1 MDSDRLKRIRLM
13 ILGRVLL
20 APFLAV
26 FCVFGTLVYYFATNL
41 RHQVETKLDYIAG
54 AHLRLVD
61 QFLLERTLDLQY
73 VAASGSFDQ
82 ISSNENLALL
92 LERLQNRS
100 RAFFDLGVFDE
111 KGSHVAYVGPFD
123 LKGKDYSQAEW
134 FQQVQQKSIYVSDV
148 FLGYRNIPHFV
159 IAVRRDEGE
168 RSWYLRATIDTFYF
182 NDLVESIRVGRT
194 GEAYLVNDSG
204 IFQTKRRSGG
214 SLMKTDPEF
223 ATYTVEKSDVASFT
237 AESADGRR
245 FLYATGKIPSTN
257 WILVVR
263 QEFGDAYAPLIRAV
277 LVALGII
284 VLGGAL
290 VFFAAFVLA
299 TSVANRLT
307 VADMEK
313 KQMGAQ
319 LIQAG
324 KLAEVGE
331 MSAGVAHEINNPLQ
345 VMKAEEAMIKDV
357 IKDLRAEGVLSE
369 SENVRLLE
377 DSVSQ
382 IGIQIDRCKRIT
394 DGLLRFARQ
403 SEASFKT
410 IELEPFIDE
419 VVGMVERK
427 AAVENIIVVKD
438 MEENLPP
445 IRSDPAQLQQVL
457 LNLLNNAVDAMKGRE
472 DGEIRVAAARDDGML
487 VLAVTDNGCGI
498 SEKNLD
504 KIFVPFFTTKP
515 VGRGTGL
522 GLSTVFGIVERLGGR
537 IEVSSE
543 VNAGS
548 VFTVRLPLEGPA
560 ESPDGKPRPAAPEAR
575 RESSRDRR

>member
-1 MDSDRLKRIRLM
+1 MDGNRLKRIRLM

-26 FCVFGTLVYYFATNL
+26 CCVFGTLVYYFATNL
-41 RHQVETKLDYIAG
+41 SHQVETRLDYIAG
-54 AHLRLVD
+54 AHLRLVN
-61 QFLLERTLDLQY
+61 QFLEERTLDLQY
-73 VAASGSFDQ
+73 VAASTTFDQ
-82 ISSNENLALL
+82 ISSSEHLALV

-100 RAFFDLGVFDE
+100 RAFFDIGVFDE
-111 KGSHVAYVGPFD
+111 KGNHVAYVGPFD

-134 FQQVQQKSIYVSDV
+134 FQQVQQKSLYVSDI

-159 IAVRRDEGE
+159 IAVRRDEGD

-214 SLMKTDPEF
+214 SLMQRDPEF
-223 ATYTVEKSDVASFT
+223 STYTVEDKEVASFT
-237 AESADGRR
+237 AKSAEGRR
-245 FLYATGKIPSTN
+245 FLYATGKIPSTG

-263 QEFGDAYAPLIRAV
+263 QEFGDAFAPLIRAV
-277 LVALGII
+277 VVAFGII

-290 VFFAAFVLA
+290 IFVAAFVLA
-299 TSVANRLT
+299 TSVATRLA
-307 VADMEK
+307 VADLEK

-345 VMKAEEAMIKDV
+345 VMKAEEAMIRDV
-357 IKDLRAEGVLSE
+357 IKDLRAEGVLPE

-410 IELEPFIDE
+410 IEPRSFIDD

-427 AAVENIIVVKD
+427 AVVENITVVRD
-438 MEENLPP
+438 IQENLPP

-472 DGEIRVAAARDDGML
+472 GGEIRLAAAQEDGML
-487 VLAVTDNGCGI
+487 ILAVTDNGCGI
-498 SEKNLD
+498 PEGNLD

-522 GLSTVFGIVERLGGR
+522 GLSTVFGIVERLGGK
-537 IEVSSE
+537 ITVSSE

-548 VFTVRLPLEGPA
+548 VFTVRLPLEGPP
-560 ESPDGKPRPAAPEAR
+560 ESPGGKQQPAAPGGKA
-575 RESSRDRR
+575 